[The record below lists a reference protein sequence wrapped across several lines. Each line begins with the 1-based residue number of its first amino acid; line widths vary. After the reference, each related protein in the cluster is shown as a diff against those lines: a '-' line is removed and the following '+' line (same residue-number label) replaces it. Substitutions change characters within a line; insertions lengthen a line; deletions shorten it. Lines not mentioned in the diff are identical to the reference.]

1 MIQKLLTNSTIL
13 SLVIVLSSCSL
24 IPTKQIEVVSKPIQ
38 LEIIHPEMPREISL
52 GVPRYYVV
60 SEAVITNPCK
70 QVMKLDENGN
80 HIVKKDGTHQLTRP
94 KSCEL
99 EERENPEWPVGYTY
113 LDRFLDDMKKLN
125 NGDVV
130 FYAHSTQ
137 DYELMSAN
145 LQELRRYIREV
156 QEVVIYYKNVTT
168 NEPKE

>member
-1 MIQKLLTNSTIL
+1 
-13 SLVIVLSSCSL
+13 
-24 IPTKQIEVVSKPIQ
+24 
-38 LEIIHPEMPREISL
+38 MPREISL
-52 GVPRYYVV
+52 GVPKYYVV

-70 QVMKLDENGN
+70 KSLSFDPVRYNEKGEELL
-80 HIVKKDGTHQLTRP
+80 KRP
-94 KSCEL
+94 GSCEL

>member
-24 IPTKQIEVVSKPIQ
+24 IPSKQIEVVSKPIQ

-70 QVMKLDENGN
+70 KSLSYDPVRYNDKGEELL
-80 HIVKKDGTHQLTRP
+80 KRP

-99 EERENPEWPVGYTY
+99 TERDNPDWPVGYTY

>member
-24 IPTKQIEVVSKPIQ
+24 IPSKQIEVVSKPIQ

-70 QVMKLDENGN
+70 KSLSYDPVRYNDKGEELL
-80 HIVKKDGTHQLTRP
+80 KRP

-99 EERENPEWPVGYTY
+99 TERDNPEWPIGYTY

-156 QEVVIYYKNVTT
+156 QEVVIYYKDVTT

>member
-24 IPTKQIEVVSKPIQ
+24 IPSKQIEVVSKPIQ

-70 QVMKLDENGN
+70 KSLSFDPVRYNEKGEEVL
-80 HIVKKDGTHQLTRP
+80 KRP

-168 NEPKE
+168 INKDEQ

>member
-24 IPTKQIEVVSKPIQ
+24 IPSKQIEVVSKPIQ

-70 QVMKLDENGN
+70 KSLSFDPVRYNEKGEELL
-80 HIVKKDGTHQLTRP
+80 KRP

-99 EERENPEWPVGYTY
+99 EERENPDWPVGYTY
-113 LDRFLDDMKKLN
+113 LDRFLDDAIEIDIDAISDGK
-125 NGDVV
+125 
-130 FYAHSTQ
+130 
-137 DYELMSAN
+137 
-145 LQELRRYIREV
+145 
-156 QEVVIYYKNVTT
+156 EVVIYRASWRALR
-168 NEPKE
+168 

>member
-24 IPTKQIEVVSKPIQ
+24 IPSKQIEVVSKPIQ

-52 GVPRYYVV
+52 GVPKYYVV

-70 QVMKLDENGN
+70 KSLSYDPVRYNDKGEELL
-80 HIVKKDGTHQLTRP
+80 KRP

-99 EERENPEWPVGYTY
+99 TERDNPDWPVGYTY

-137 DYELMSAN
+137 DYELMAAN

-156 QEVVIYYKNVTT
+156 QEVVIYYKDVTT